1 MGLNRFNNDSNCPI
15 CGAIIFLAIFIVG
28 LVIYSSNCNN
38 KVGSPCQNI
47 EVSCNLNNFI
57 IHNKTELI
65 NRQNISVYYLHL
77 ICNYIP
83 NNSCDIYAGR
93 FYNYDTAYDY
103 FNYSYNNTNTY
114 EVYLLNNSSHCS
126 FDIPNPDNSI
136 VIIGLCIMVI
146 TTFIF
151 ATIALCYC
159 IPYINQQI
167 FQNSERRKYV
177 RISDKV
183 VNIETPPVYSPN

>member
-1 MGLNRFNNDSNCPI
+1 MSLNKNNNSYPI
-15 CGAIIFLAIFIVG
+15 FGAIIFMAIFIVG
-28 LVIYSSNCNN
+28 LVIYSSYCND

-47 EVSCNLNNFI
+47 EVLCNLNNFSI
-57 IHNKTELI
+57 YNKTETI
-65 NRQNISVYYLHL
+65 NTQNITLYYLHL

-83 NNSCDIYAGR
+83 NNSCSIYDGK

-103 FNYSYNNTNTY
+103 FNYYYNNTNTY
-114 EVYLLNNSSHCS
+114 EVYLLDNSSYCS
-126 FDIPNPDNSI
+126 FDIPIPDKSI

-151 ATIALCYC
+151 ATLALCYC
-159 IPYINQQI
+159 ITHSN
-167 FQNSERRKYV
+167 RRKYV

-183 VNIETPPVYSPN
+183 INIENPPVYSPN